1 MEGSLCHVAVSTG
14 ASDNAR
20 TSHAKRRTVVSVPDC
35 DALSLLFR
43 LLLPDECALYREPRA
58 TMDKLIKGALSY
70 NLEPARRIMC
80 QMKRGVLCEMPFFFA
95 RMSSAS
101 YYQHWG
107 YCYHSLVSLNFS
119 ETVHRINKLLF

>member
-43 LLLPDECALYREPRA
+43 LLLPDECALYREPRG
-58 TMDKLIKGALSY
+58 TMDKLIKGAQSY
-70 NLEPARRIMC
+70 NSETSSQNYVPNE
-80 QMKRGVLCEMPFFFA
+80 RGVLCEIPFFFCTNEF
-95 RMSSAS
+95 RFVLSV
-101 YYQHWG
+101 
-107 YCYHSLVSLNFS
+107 L
-119 ETVHRINKLLF
+119 RLLLSFPS

>member
-70 NLEPARRIMC
+70 NSEPARRIMC
-80 QMKRGVLCEMPFFFA
+80 QMKREVLCEMPLFLCTNEFRFVL
-95 RMSSAS
+95 SALG
-101 YYQHWG
+101 G
-107 YCYHSLVSLNFS
+107 YCYHSLVSLNFP
-119 ETVHRINKLLF
+119 

>member
-43 LLLPDECALYREPRA
+43 LLLPDECALYREPRG
-58 TMDKLIKGALSY
+58 TMDKLIKGAQSY
-70 NLEPARRIMC
+70 NSETARRIMC
-80 QMKRGVLCEMPFFFA
+80 QMKEEFCARFPFSFA

-101 YYQHWG
+101 YYQH
-107 YCYHSLVSLNFS
+107 
-119 ETVHRINKLLF
+119 